1 MPGEAILQ
9 KAAMTIAMKPTT
21 FKTGSDGFRG
31 VGKVIEDGQKYQVN
45 VIAVRCHSGNG
56 NGKGKSRKS

>member
-1 MPGEAILQ
+1 MQGQVILQ
-9 KAAMTIAMKPTT
+9 KASMVAQMKPTT

-31 VGKVIEDGQKYQVN
+31 TCKVVDGAAKYQVN
-45 VIAVRCHSGNG
+45 ILAVRCGSG

>member
-1 MPGEAILQ
+1 MTGEAILQ
-9 KAAMTIAMKPTT
+9 KASIVTQMKPAT

-31 VGKVIEDGQKYQVN
+31 NCKVVEGGAKYQVQ
-45 VIAVRCHSGNG
+45 ILAIRCGSK

>member
-1 MPGEAILQ
+1 MLGEAILQ
-9 KAAMTIAMKPTT
+9 KASIVTQMKPAT

-31 VGKVIEDGQKYQVN
+31 NCKVVEGGVKYQVQ
-45 VIAVRCHSGNG
+45 VLAIRCGSK

>member
-1 MPGEAILQ
+1 MFGQSILQ
-9 KAAMTIAMKPTT
+9 KAAIVTQMKPAN

-31 VGKVIEDGQKYQVN
+31 NCKVVEGGEKYQVQ
-45 VIAVRCHSGNG
+45 ILAIRCGSK